1 MCATNSPT
9 TPGAATVPATVIT
22 GASEGIGLAL
32 ARKFLSKGHTV
43 VAIARNSE
51 KLAAALS
58 GLAPMVTAQHRLLA
72 LPLDVTD
79 PDAAARIAGML
90 ADNGLHLDV
99 LINNAGIGLGGP
111 FASQA
116 PADVDRLVALNI
128 AALTR
133 LTHAAVAT
141 MLQRGR
147 GHIINIA
154 SLGGYAPGPN
164 QAAYYA
170 SKAFVISLSE
180 ALSSELAGSGVKM
193 TVVAP
198 GPVDTG
204 FHATMNADDAFYR
217 RLLPALTADQV
228 AAATYRGYRLGLR
241 VVVPGIFNRGL
252 MLAMRLLPH
261 PITVPLTGWLLA
273 PRSHVRPYSHR

>member
-9 TPGAATVPATVIT
+9 ASGAATVPATVIT
-22 GASEGIGLAL
+22 GASDGIGLAL
-32 ARKFLSKGHTV
+32 ARMFLSKGHTV
-43 VAIARNSE
+43 VAVARNRE
-51 KLAAALS
+51 RLAAAVF
-58 GLAPMVTAQHRLLA
+58 GLEPLTRANQYVRA

-79 PDAAARIAGML
+79 ADAAAQITGML
-90 ADNGLHLDV
+90 ADHGLHLDV

-111 FASQA
+111 FARQA
-116 PADVDRLVALNI
+116 PTDIERLVALNI

-133 LTHAAVAT
+133 LTHAAIAT
-141 MLQRGR
+141 MLPAGR
-147 GHIINIA
+147 GHIINMA

-170 SKAFVISLSE
+170 SKAYVISLSE
-180 ALSSELAGSGVKM
+180 ALSSELAGSGVKV

-204 FHATMNADDAFYR
+204 FHAGMQADRAYYR
-217 RLLPALTADQV
+217 RLLPASTADDV

-252 MLAMRLLPH
+252 LPAMRLLPH
-261 PITVPLTGWLLA
+261 TLLVPLTGWLLA
-273 PRSHVRPYSHR
+273 QRRPYRPDTRQ

>member
-9 TPGAATVPATVIT
+9 ASGAATVPATVIT
-22 GASEGIGLAL
+22 GASDGIGLAL
-32 ARKFLSKGHTV
+32 ARKFLTKGHTV
-43 VAIARNSE
+43 VAVARNSE

-58 GLAPMVTAQHRLLA
+58 GLAPMVQAQHRLLA
-72 LPLDVTD
+72 VPLDVTD

-141 MLQRGR
+141 MLQQGR
-147 GHIINIA
+147 GHIINMA

-273 PRSHVRPYSHR
+273 PRTPVRSYTHR